1 MANLTCKQFS
11 VIFNDTANL
20 KVKRR
25 DNLDCID
32 DSVYLYTIENE
43 FSYFDQK
50 IRMLYLL
57 PFKAFDQILL
67 YFEQKYVDCK
77 LWLKFDYDS
86 SEVVFEDITIVSTDN
101 GEPLEQSSIKEL
113 IALLPEHA
121 TKLDKDF
128 ISDNLRYAYKKFIL
142 SNYELQERMQTD
154 SFLLSISIGEFRKT
168 ENPKQQN

>member
-57 PFKAFDQILL
+57 PFKTFDQILL

-121 TKLDKDF
+121 TKLDIDF
-128 ISDNLRYAYKKFIL
+128 IGDKFHCAYSEFIS
-142 SNYELQERMQTD
+142 SNEKIKERMQEPYHLAI
-154 SFLLSISIGEFRKT
+154 FVKELRET